1 LKARLSDF
9 PKAGLSQ
16 VEKIMRKIR
25 NKKLAIFDIDGT
37 IFRKNLHFELIDELS
52 WRGIFSRNARKILVS
67 VYASWL
73 DHKGTYEEYRK
84 KIISIYEK
92 ELKGRKQKDIIDAS
106 KRVAE
111 FNKDRIYIFAR
122 DLIRKLRAS
131 GYTIIA
137 ISGSPVEIV
146 MEYNKFLKFDEVFGS
161 VYETDGKGVYTG
173 KTIFEPVK
181 HKGHLVGQ
189 YVSEK
194 GLTLD
199 GSLGM
204 GDTESDISFLKM
216 VEKPIAFNPNMNL
229 EKVARRN
236 GWKIIVE
243 KKDVIYDIGNFR
255 LVNIK

>member
-1 LKARLSDF
+1 M
-9 PKAGLSQ
+9 Q
-16 VEKIMRKIR
+16 KINK
-25 NKKLAIFDIDGT
+25 KKLAIFDIDGT

-52 WRGIFSRNARKILVS
+52 WRGIFSKDARKILVS

-73 DHKGTYEEYRK
+73 DHKGTYDDYRK
-84 KIISIYEK
+84 KIVSIYEK
-92 ELKGRKQKDIIDAS
+92 ELKGRKQKDIIEAS
-106 KRVAE
+106 KKVAN
-111 FNKDRIYIFAR
+111 FNKDRVYIFAR
-122 DLIRKLRAS
+122 DLIKKLRA
-131 GYTIIA
+131 GNYDIIA

-146 MEYNKFLKFDEVFGS
+146 KEYNKYLKFDEVFGS
-161 VYETDGKGVYTG
+161 VYETDGKGIYTG

-229 EKVARRN
+229 EKVARRH

-255 LVNIK
+255 MINIK

>member
-1 LKARLSDF
+1 M
-9 PKAGLSQ
+9 Q
-16 VEKIMRKIR
+16 KINK
-25 NKKLAIFDIDGT
+25 KKLAIFDIDGT

-52 WRGIFSRNARKILVS
+52 WRGIFSKDARKVLVS

-73 DHKGTYEEYRK
+73 DHKGTYDDYRK
-84 KIISIYEK
+84 KIVSIYEK
-92 ELKGRKQKDIIDAS
+92 ELKGRKQKDIIEAS
-106 KRVAE
+106 KRVAN
-111 FNKDRIYIFAR
+111 FNKDRVYIFAR
-122 DLIRKLRAS
+122 DLIKKLRI
-131 GYTIIA
+131 GNYNIIA

-146 MEYNKFLKFDEVFGS
+146 KEYNKYLKFDEVFGS
-161 VYETDGKGVYTG
+161 VYETDGKGIYTG

-194 GLTLD
+194 GMTLD

-229 EKVARRN
+229 ERVARRN

-255 LVNIK
+255 LISIK

>member
-1 LKARLSDF
+1 M
-9 PKAGLSQ
+9 
-16 VEKIMRKIR
+16 EKI
-25 NKKLAIFDIDGT
+25 NNGKLAIFDIDGT

-52 WRGIFSRNARKILVS
+52 WQGIFSKNARKVLVS
-67 VYASWL
+67 AYASWL
-73 DHKGTYEEYRK
+73 EHKGTYDEYRK

-92 ELKGRKQKDIIDAS
+92 ELKGRKQKDVIAAS
-106 KRVAE
+106 KKVAD
-111 FNKDRIYIFAR
+111 FNKDRVYIFAK
-122 DLIRKLRAS
+122 DLIKKLRIG
-131 GYTIIA
+131 GYAIIA
-137 ISGSPVEIV
+137 ISGSPIEIV
-146 MEYNKFLKFDEVFGS
+146 KEYNKYLKFDEVFGS
-161 VYETDGKGVYTG
+161 VYETNGKGIYTG
-173 KTIFEPVK
+173 KIIFEPVK

-189 YVSEK
+189 YISEK
-194 GLTLD
+194 GLTLE

-229 EKVARRN
+229 ERAARRN